1 MNKCPNC
8 GHENRAG
15 EILCTN
21 CSTALVEGVST
32 STKKISEAEQAEV
45 SKAFGEDVLK
55 QDQTNDVFPVTAT
68 LRLEIVG
75 SPMPIKVKFTKS
87 NLTLGRRDPA
97 TGALPDI
104 DLAPFAGYRMGV
116 SRRHSEIRRNEE
128 GHLELLDLGSSNGT
142 FLNGQRLPPHT
153 PYRVQNRDKMALGQI
168 VMEVIYQ
175 VDMPASETK
184 AKNQFDADETNPTRP
199 ESLMTQPTKPE
210 KLKKALE
217 DVSAAITSASQ
228 KSETVAEETEDDVV
242 TKPIDQETLDSTLA
256 EVEKPKVDVATVKL
270 TNEARENLLD
280 EAQKSAQSAI
290 DEAQKTS
297 DKTETEPDSSDDNP
311 KPSE

>member
-21 CSTALVEGVST
+21 CSQPLVEGVST
-32 STKKISEAEQAEV
+32 STKKISEEEQAEV
-45 SKAFGEDVLK
+45 SQKLGEKVLN
-55 QDQTNDVFPVTAT
+55 QDNDNDVFPASAT

-75 SPMPIKVKFTKS
+75 SPMPIKVKFTKA

-97 TGALPDI
+97 TGTLPDI

-116 SRRHSEIRRNEE
+116 SRRHSEIRRNDD
-128 GHLELLDLGSSNGT
+128 GYLELLDLGSSNGT

-175 VDMPASETK
+175 IDGPSPQTPPKTNEL
-184 AKNQFDADETNPTRP
+184 DETNPTRP
-199 ESLMTQPTKPE
+199 ESLMTQPSKPE

-217 DVSAAITSASQ
+217 DVSAAMGGTTKLSPDTLADIANQSGKQSASD
-228 KSETVAEETEDDVV
+228 SSD
-242 TKPIDQETLDSTLA
+242 KPDF
-256 EVEKPKVDVATVKL
+256 EVNTVKL
-270 TNEARENLLD
+270 DND
-280 EAQKSAQSAI
+280 ERQDLVDQAKKDAQSAI
-290 DEAQKTS
+290 DQAQEVS
-297 DKTETEPDSSDDNP
+297 DNIDSDTDKSD
-311 KPSE
+311 

>member
-21 CSTALVEGVST
+21 CSRPLVEGVST
-32 STKKISEAEQAEV
+32 STKKISEEEQAEV
-45 SKAFGEDVLK
+45 NQRLGEKVL
-55 QDQTNDVFPVTAT
+55 DQNNANDIFPASAT

-75 SPMPIKVKFTKS
+75 SPMPIKVKFTKTT
-87 NLTLGRRDPA
+87 LTLGRRDPA
-97 TGALPDI
+97 TGTLPDI

-116 SRRHSEIRRNEE
+116 SRRHSEIRRNAE
-128 GHLELLDLGSSNGT
+128 GFLELLDLGSSNGT

-175 VDMPASETK
+175 IDGPSPQTPPKSNEL
-184 AKNQFDADETNPTRP
+184 DETNPTRP
-199 ESLMTQPTKPE
+199 ESLMTQPSKPE

-217 DVSAAITSASQ
+217 DVSAAMAGTTKLAADAVTDAAKKANEDGSSEDASEFDASAT
-228 KSETVAEETEDDVV
+228 KSNFET
-242 TKPIDQETLDSTLA
+242 STLKLYND
-256 EVEKPKVDVATVKL
+256 ERQDLVDQAKK
-270 TNEARENLLD
+270 D
-280 EAQKSAQSAI
+280 AQSAI
-290 DEAQKTS
+290 DQAQETSKKVDSES
-297 DKTETEPDSSDDNP
+297 DK
-311 KPSE
+311 SE

>member
-21 CSTALVEGVST
+21 CSMPLVEGVST

-45 SKAFGEDVLK
+45 SKTFGNDVLK
-55 QDQTNDVFPVTAT
+55 QDNVNDVFPASAT

-75 SPMPIKVKFTKS
+75 SPMPIKVKFTKA

-97 TGALPDI
+97 TGTLPDI

-116 SRRHSEIRRNEE
+116 SRRHSEIRRNDE
-128 GHLELLDLGSSNGT
+128 GFLELLDLGSSNGT

-153 PYRVQNRDKMALGQI
+153 PYRVQNRDKMAMGQI

-175 VDMPASETK
+175 VDMTASE
-184 AKNQFDADETNPTRP
+184 AKNRNQFDVDETNPTRP
-199 ESLMTQPTKPE
+199 ETLMTQPTRPE

-217 DVSAAITSASQ
+217 DVSAAMSSASQ
-228 KSETVAEETEDDVV
+228 TEDTVDEVI
-242 TKPIDQETLDSTLA
+242 TKPIDKESLDEALA
-256 EVEKPKVDVATVKL
+256 EVEKSEIEASTVKL
-270 TNEARENLLD
+270 TNEAREDLLD
-280 EAQKSAQSAI
+280 EAQKNAQSAI
-290 DEAQKTS
+290 DQAQKIS
-297 DKTETEPDSSDDNP
+297 DKPEDKPKASD
-311 KPSE
+311 